1 MVRKLL
7 LIAVAAAAVS
17 GMLPGCGEESPP
29 PAPAPAPKKV
39 VAKPE
44 PQPAG
49 ADVEVVQEPPAPVYA
64 YDPSGRRDPFTPLLE
79 VKRPMAV
86 SDEPLTPLQRFD
98 LSQLRLIGVIIGKG
112 EPRAMV
118 VAPDGKSFILK
129 KGIKVGKNDGTVA
142 AITKD
147 GVEVEERYY
156 DFSGE
161 VRRSIQAIQ
170 LPQREGVE

>member
-7 LIAVAAAAVS
+7 LMTVAGAAVS
-17 GMLPGCGEESPP
+17 GILFGCGEEPPP
-29 PAPAPAPKKV
+29 PAPAPAPKQV
-39 VAKPE
+39 VAKQE
-44 PQPAG
+44 AQPASPEVK
-49 ADVEVVQEPPAPVYA
+49 DVQAEPVPVYA

-79 VKRPMAV
+79 VKRPMPG

-129 KGIKVGKNDGTVA
+129 KGIKVGKNDGVVTS
-142 AITKD
+142 ISKD
-147 GVEVEERYY
+147 GVDVEERYY